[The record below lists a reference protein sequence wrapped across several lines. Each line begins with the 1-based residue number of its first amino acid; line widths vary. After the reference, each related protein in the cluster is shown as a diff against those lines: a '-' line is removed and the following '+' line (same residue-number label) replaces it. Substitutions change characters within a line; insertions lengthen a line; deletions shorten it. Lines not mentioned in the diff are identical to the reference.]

1 MVSLQV
7 VEAPRDEPGLPLELE
22 RIIFEI
28 VASSCPK
35 FIPVLMLVAARVR
48 NWVEPLL
55 YRVIYCSA
63 SAAPPATTKFP
74 KLDSKKLLS
83 IIETKSPKIFHSVR
97 YLFIEDLTEEDA
109 NRVIGACSNVYQLF
123 EYYTPSHVDTF
134 AALHHLRRLTIGLRQ
149 FLNRWRRRDDWDVA
163 HVFTQLTH
171 IEFMNTDGNGDVL
184 GLCSILPLMSRLTHI
199 SLNSFLNHI
208 SVDDT
213 MREQKTLLC
222 IIALVPKWAATADTH
237 PLADDDRFVC
247 VQQHGS
253 YRTDWLRG
261 ADTGEDYW
269 ALADEFIMARRSGRV
284 E

>member
-7 VEAPRDEPGLPLELE
+7 VEAPRDEAGLPLELE

-35 FIPVLMLVAARVR
+35 LIPVLMLL
-48 NWVEPLL
+48 VEPLL
-55 YRVIYCSA
+55 YRAIYCSA
-63 SAAPPATTKFP
+63 PTAPPVTTKFP

-83 IIETKSPKIFHSVR
+83 IIETKSSKILHSVR
-97 YLFIEDLTEEDA
+97 YLFIEDLIEEDA
-109 NRVIGACSNVYQLF
+109 NRVIGVCSNVYQLF
-123 EYYTPSHVDTF
+123 EYYTPSHIDTF
-134 AALHHLRRLTIGLRQ
+134 ASLHYLRRLTIGLGQ
-149 FLNRWRRRDDWDVA
+149 FLNRWRRRDDWGVA
-163 HVFTQLTH
+163 HILTQLTH
-171 IEFMNTDGNGDVL
+171 IEFMNTEGNGDL
-184 GLCSILPLMSRLTHI
+184 
-199 SLNSFLNHI
+199 LNHVSI
-208 SVDDT
+208 DDT

-269 ALADEFIMARRSGRV
+269 ALADGFIIARKTGQAEPSRWCITDIDKSWRS
-284 E
+284 